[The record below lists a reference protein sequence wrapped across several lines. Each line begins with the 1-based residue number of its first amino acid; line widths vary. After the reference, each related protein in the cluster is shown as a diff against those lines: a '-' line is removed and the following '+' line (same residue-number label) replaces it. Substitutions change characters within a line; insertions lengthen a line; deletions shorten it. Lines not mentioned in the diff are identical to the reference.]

1 MSYSDIKRNLNE
13 AARLIDAGEYG
24 SADRLIRT
32 AGTTRNDLDFI
43 LGPKRIAKMRKWY
56 RKTADALRGKTD

>member
-32 AGTTRNDLDFI
+32 PGTTRNDLDFI
-43 LGPKRIAKMRKWY
+43 LGSKRIAKMRKWY